1 MATSKSE
8 ICNLALS
15 RLGNYDSISDIDTPT
30 TTLEKIFAKWYD
42 TTRKKTLKSM
52 IPSFAIERR
61 QVSLLGTTPAFGYGS
76 QWEYP
81 NDCVRLLGIGEIE
94 EKTNDYAVEGK
105 KILCDYDDSDYED
118 GLPIRFIKDIT
129 DVTMFSDDFIDLFT
143 LELAYKVCMEV
154 TQDLERL
161 IYLEKILPA
170 KRAEM
175 GAIDS
180 QENAPVR
187 INKSK
192 FKKSRYTDNPTNTSK
207 K

>member
-15 RLGNYDSISDIDTPT
+15 RLGSFESVSDIDTPDNKV
-30 TTLEKIFAKWYD
+30 EKIFTKWYD
-42 TTRKKTLKSM
+42 TIRKKVLKSL
-52 IPSFAIERR
+52 IPNFAVEYRR
-61 QVSLLGTTPAFGYGS
+61 VSQLADAPAFGYAYKY
-76 QWEYP
+76 EYP
-81 NDCVRLLGIGEIE
+81 NDCLKVLGIDEVE
-94 EKTNDYAVEGK
+94 KKTNDYAVRGRT
-105 KILCDYDDSDYED
+105 IQTDLDDDD

-129 DVTMFSDDFIDLFT
+129 DVTWFNSDFIT
-143 LELAYKVCMEV
+143 LLTWELAYAVCMEV
-154 TQDLERL
+154 TQDLERM
-161 IYLEKILPA
+161 IYMEKILPK

-175 GAIDS
+175 GAMDS

-192 FKKSRYTDNPTNTSK
+192 WKKSRYTDVPVNTEK